1 MTKRILVDAAHP
13 EETRIVTLEDNK
25 IIEFDY
31 EASSKKQIK
40 GNVYLAKVTR
50 VEPSLQAA
58 FVDYGEDKHGF
69 LPFSEIHPDYF
80 QLPLDVKRK
89 LLDSL
94 RLSNKEN
101 DEDFDGNN
109 QDDIDASKLNDENLG
124 DVDSKL
130 DADSDNNIKDDES
143 IEQDQLPKDYS
154 NPIDSSEIDNE
165 DSESYSEYDNPL
177 DGDQKAAI
185 NVDDANE
192 EEEYIEK
199 LEVINMLN
207 VHKSYRINEV
217 IKRGQLI
224 QVQVIKEERGN
235 KGASLTSYI
244 SLAGRYCVYIPRSSG
259 QGGISRRIT
268 NIEDRRRLKSYIK
281 SFEIDDQASIII
293 RTAGLNKTKEELLQ
307 DYTYLKTLWN
317 NIREKT
323 LSATAPAYIHTEGDI
338 ITRFVKDFL
347 NSSVSEI
354 LVDGDKAYKIT
365 KTFVQLLMPHFVKK
379 VKKYRFKIPI
389 FTKYGVEDK
398 ILQLYNSTSYM
409 PSGGYI
415 VINPTEAMISIDVN
429 SGRATSGKNVEDT
442 ALSTNIEAAQEIAIQ
457 LKLRDLSGLVVIDFI
472 DMYSIKNRKIVER
485 SLRDSFKS
493 DKAKIQIGRISNFGL
508 LEMSRQR
515 LKSNFWE
522 SNTIQCDHCNGMGVV
537 RSPESNSVLILRA
550 IEQYLRSHH
559 HKKLNIYSSMKV
571 MSYLLNNKRQE
582 IQAIEDNH
590 NVNLFFHFDPN
601 IEGDNFKIFKA
612 KNTDFSVQDKLPA
625 VNLLDAY
632 IPDDEDENNIIE
644 EDITIKAEDH
654 KNSKNGKGNNNRK
667 NVNKKRTNNSNKN
680 SKKHDQNSRK
690 MVAKN
695 TNKKTSESSGN
706 GRDYTKEDGNNKAN

>member
-1 MTKRILVDAAHP
+1 MIKRILVDAAHP

-89 LLDSL
+89 LLESL

-109 QDDIDASKLNDENLG
+109 QDDIDASKLNDENLS
-124 DVDSKL
+124 DADSKL
-130 DADSDNNIKDDES
+130 DDDSDNNIKDEES
-143 IEQDQLPKDYS
+143 IEQDQLNKDYG
-154 NPIDSSEIDNE
+154 NPSDSSEIDHE

-177 DGDQKAAI
+177 DDDQKTAI

-379 VKKYRFKIPI
+379 VKKYRFKII
-389 FTKYGVEDK
+389 
-398 ILQLYNSTSYM
+398 
-409 PSGGYI
+409 
-415 VINPTEAMISIDVN
+415 
-429 SGRATSGKNVEDT
+429 
-442 ALSTNIEAAQEIAIQ
+442 
-457 LKLRDLSGLVVIDFI
+457 
-472 DMYSIKNRKIVER
+472 
-485 SLRDSFKS
+485 
-493 DKAKIQIGRISNFGL
+493 
-508 LEMSRQR
+508 
-515 LKSNFWE
+515 E
-522 SNTIQCDHCNGMGVV
+522 SNHYKL
-537 RSPESNSVLILRA
+537 ESDS
-550 IEQYLRSHH
+550 
-559 HKKLNIYSSMKV
+559 
-571 MSYLLNNKRQE
+571 
-582 IQAIEDNH
+582 
-590 NVNLFFHFDPN
+590 
-601 IEGDNFKIFKA
+601 
-612 KNTDFSVQDKLPA
+612 
-625 VNLLDAY
+625 
-632 IPDDEDENNIIE
+632 II
-644 EDITIKAEDH
+644 
-654 KNSKNGKGNNNRK
+654 GK
-667 NVNKKRTNNSNKN
+667 
-680 SKKHDQNSRK
+680 
-690 MVAKN
+690 
-695 TNKKTSESSGN
+695 EL
-706 GRDYTKEDGNNKAN
+706 Y